1 MFYSFFFIK
10 NSPKVSINVDLPTPG
25 GSDIPIRKEFPDF
38 LYNFFINSSA
48 FFLSLTLV
56 DSISVIPFERAT
68 LSDNNIFLYITNLK
82 GNY

>member
-1 MFYSFFFIK
+1 M
-10 NSPKVSINVDLPTPG
+10 PTPG
-25 GSDIPIRKEFPDF
+25 GPDIPIRKEFPDF

-68 LSDNNIFLYITNLK
+68 LSDNNIFLYKSCINK
-82 GNY
+82 IVNIYKFKKKN